1 MIKSKLHNP
10 IIANNSHI
18 ENAVVQKVSTVDEAV
33 FSDLENATPVEP
45 ETGRIWYN
53 AELGTFKF
61 ANNEVSGAGTSYIDE
76 FLSRTDVRQQTVQGK
91 VNYEDTLNIFDI
103 DGTTLF
109 GADSANKTIGIDA
122 TSVSSTITNTFSIL
136 ADNSDIKFVADNAN
150 DALDINYRLINTVGE
165 TVKFTAS
172 TSLVISDG
180 AIDKLVIDN
189 TNDSITTSYATID
202 TNTTNT
208 TLNTTATLKVTDG
221 TNDKIVADNTNNELS
236 INYANTTITGDATV
250 DGNMVVTGDLT
261 VGGQTTKVDI
271 ASETLTI
278 ADNVITLNS
287 NLTTEDPRLASAIVD
302 GEDVDQNAGISVNRG
317 SEGVMDWI
325 KWIESSDTTT
335 VETLKEGKTYTSV
348 WNYEGT
354 VPAYEMHKV
363 VDEYTLARINAD
375 ISGTSL
381 VGYDGYIGTN
391 FSSGAGFQLTAD
403 KLDNTV
409 DAIVQE
415 IDTNKFN
422 TANAVRV
429 GQTSTAG
436 TSFTITHNLGTV
448 FVNVKVQ
455 REEDDKWYFDTM
467 PIEVVDNNTIIIES
481 TESTN
486 IRYMIEAV
494 QGFDIDQTTDLVVT

>member
-1 MIKSKLHNP
+1 MINNKLHNP

-18 ENAVVQKVSTVDEAV
+18 ENAVVQKVSTTDEAI
-33 FSDLENATPVEP
+33 FSDLDNATPVVP

-61 ANNEVSGAGTSYIDE
+61 ANNEVSGTGTSYIDE
-76 FLSRTDVRQQTVQGK
+76 FLSRTDIRQQTVKGK
-91 VNYEDTLNIFDI
+91 VNYEDTLNIFDV
-103 DGTTLF
+103 DGATLF
-109 GADSANKTIGIDA
+109 SADSASKIISIDA
-122 TSVSSTITNTFSIL
+122 TSISSTITNTFSIL
-136 ADNSDIKFVADNAN
+136 ADNNDIKLLADNTN
-150 DALDINYRLINTVGE
+150 DVMGINYRLINTVGE
-165 TVKFTAS
+165 TVKLTAS
-172 TSLVISDG
+172 TSIVISDG
-180 AIDKLVIDN
+180 ATDKLVIDN
-189 TNDSITTSYATID
+189 TNDSVTATYATIEA
-202 TNTTNT
+202 TTSNTIFNTTNI
-208 TLNTTATLKVTDG
+208 LKVTDG
-221 TNDKIVADNTNNELS
+221 TNDKIIADNTNDELS
-236 INYANTTITGDATV
+236 INYTNTTLTGDATV

-278 ADNVITLNS
+278 ADNVIMLNS

-317 SEGVMDWI
+317 GEGVMDWI
-325 KWIESSDTTT
+325 KWIESTDTTT
-335 VETLKEGKTYTSV
+335 TETLKEGKTYTSV

-363 VDEYTLARINAD
+363 VDEYTLARINSD

-381 VGYDGYIGTN
+381 IGYDGYVGTN

-409 DAIVQE
+409 DAIAQE

-429 GQTSTAG
+429 GETTTAG
-436 TSFTITHNLGTV
+436 TSFTITHNLETV

-455 REEDDKWYFDTM
+455 REEAGKWYFDTM
-467 PIEVVDNNTIIIES
+467 PIEVVDANTIVIES